1 MDPDALDSP
10 PRLRQ
15 TLLLSFSFF
24 FFCFFFVADT
34 EPCAKEGF
42 GAKNTENNTQHNN
55 NSRSILWKRK
65 KKEKGK
71 QNIPLHVSTLF
82 SLGRRRNPSKIKVP
96 VCVHCRCTYCEL
108 QVEWTRR
115 SVRGVRRTSGADGSR
130 PRRADDK
137 EINVKTTVAAHP
149 SLAAVELARLSR
161 PHVTTPPTT
170 PPPPPPHTLLLLC
183 MQ

>member
-24 FFCFFFVADT
+24 FCFFFVADP

-65 KKEKGK
+65 KKKRENKK
-71 QNIPLHVSTLF
+71 HSTACVDTVFTRATPEPLENKSPGLC
-82 SLGRRRNPSKIKVP
+82 S
-96 VCVHCRCTYCEL
+96 L
-108 QVEWTRR
+108 QVY
-115 SVRGVRRTSGADGSR
+115 
-130 PRRADDK
+130 
-137 EINVKTTVAAHP
+137 I
-149 SLAAVELARLSR
+149 L
-161 PHVTTPPTT
+161 
-170 PPPPPPHTLLLLC
+170 
-183 MQ
+183 